1 MAGEI
6 DAEAAAIAYGQ
17 MLKQNFG
24 DDGLDMILLGMG
36 PDGHTASLFPNTKAL
51 GEIHHRCVANYVEK
65 LDTWRITLSAPFI
78 NRAKD
83 ILILVAGADKAQR
96 VQEVLEG
103 PREPQRLPIQLVDPP
118 TGRVTWLMDVAAA
131 GMDAA
136 L

>member
-83 ILILVAGADKAQR
+83 ILILVAGADKCSVCR
-96 VQEVLEG
+96 KCWKGHGSRSGCRFSL
-103 PREPQRLPIQLVDPP
+103 LTPP
-118 TGRVTWLMDVAAA
+118 LA
-131 GMDAA
+131 G
-136 L
+136 LRG